1 METLAIDNA
10 LQEKASQILKVW
22 GLRHQEPYRGFL
34 KKL

>member
-22 GLRHQEPYRGFL
+22 GLRRPGAV
-34 KKL
+34 